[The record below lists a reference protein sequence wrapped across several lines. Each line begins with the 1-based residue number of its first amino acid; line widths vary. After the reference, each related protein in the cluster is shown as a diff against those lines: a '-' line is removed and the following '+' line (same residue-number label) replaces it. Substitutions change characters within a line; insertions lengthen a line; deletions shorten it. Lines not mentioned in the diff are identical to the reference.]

1 MAHLDVYANPNAAAK
16 GFPYLVELQT
26 GLLDEMPT
34 TVVAPLGLPK
44 VIDQIPVL
52 RLNPTV
58 TVDGQRLVVMTQ
70 ELAAIKRRQLKAP
83 VANLSPQRE
92 EILAALDFLF
102 TGF

>member
-1 MAHLDVYANPNAAAK
+1 MAHFSVYKNPNAAAK
-16 GFPYLVELQT
+16 GFPYLLELQNA
-26 GLLDEMPT
+26 LLDDLPT
-34 TVVAPLGLPK
+34 TVVAPLGLPH

-58 TVDGQRLVVMTQ
+58 IIDGQRLVVMTQ

-83 VANLSPQRE
+83 VANLSTQRE

>member
-1 MAHLDVYANPNAAAK
+1 MAHLDVYPNPNAAAK
-16 GFPYLVELQT
+16 GFPYLLELQA
-26 GLLDEMPT
+26 GLLGEMPT

-83 VANLSPQRE
+83 ITNLSSQRE
-92 EILAALDFLF
+92 EILAAIDFLF

>member
-1 MAHLDVYANPNAAAK
+1 MAHLDIYANPNAAAK
-16 GFPYLVELQT
+16 GFPYLIELQAS
-26 GLLDEMPT
+26 LLGEMPT

-44 VIDQIPVL
+44 VIDQTPVL

-70 ELAAIKRRQLKAP
+70 ELAAIKRKSLKAP
-83 VANLSPQRE
+83 VTNLSTQRE

>member
-1 MAHLDVYANPNAAAK
+1 MAHLDVYSNPNTGAT
-16 GFPYLVELQT
+16 GFPYLLELQT
-26 GLLDEMPT
+26 GLLGDMPT

-52 RLNPTV
+52 RLNPSV
-58 TVDGQRLVVMTQ
+58 TVDGRRFIVMTQ

-83 VANLSPQRE
+83 VANLSGQRE
-92 EILAALDFLF
+92 ELLAALDFLF

>member
-1 MAHLDVYANPNAAAK
+1 MAHLDVFENPNGAAK
-16 GFPYLVELQT
+16 GFPYLLELQT
-26 GLLDEMPT
+26 ALLGDMPT

-58 TVDGQRLVVMTQ
+58 VVDGQRLVVMTQ
-70 ELAAIKRRQLKAP
+70 ELAAIKRRQLQSP

>member
-1 MAHLDVYANPNAAAK
+1 MAHLDVYPNPNAAAK
-16 GFPYLVELQT
+16 GFPYLLELQA
-26 GLLDEMPT
+26 GLLGEMPT

-44 VIDQIPVL
+44 IIDQIPVL

-58 TVDGQRLVVMTQ
+58 TVDGQRLVIMAQ
-70 ELAAIKRRQLKAP
+70 ELAAIKRRQLQAP
-83 VANLSPQRE
+83 VANLSSQRE

>member
-1 MAHLDVYANPNAAAK
+1 MAHLDVYPNPNSAAK
-16 GFPYLVELQT
+16 GFPYLLELQA
-26 GLLDEMPT
+26 GLLGNMPT

-70 ELAAIKRRQLKAP
+70 ELAAIKRRQLKPP
-83 VANLSPQRE
+83 VANLSAQRE